1 MFKTLF
7 FLCFFSFAYCEEE
20 PDVAKV
26 SEAMGHLIGKNLQA
40 LGLHV
45 DMNAVVKGMQ
55 DASQGK
61 SSPLTEDECVQA
73 IALLQEESIHAISE
87 KNLQEAK
94 VFLEKNGKDSDVV
107 SLEDGKLQYR
117 IEKKGEGASV
127 QSYNS
132 PVVEYSASYLNGT
145 IFGSSEGSE
154 LLSLDEAI
162 PGFTKGIVGM
172 QEGEVRKLYIHPD
185 LGYGGQ
191 GQLSPNSLLIF
202 EVKVIKADASTDV
215 TSNSD
220 QIPKNL
226 VVEEPR

>member
-1 MFKTLF
+1 MFKTFIL
-7 FLCFFSFAYCEEE
+7 LCFFSAAYCEEE
-20 PDVAKV
+20 PDVAKI

-40 LGLHV
+40 LGLQV
-45 DMNAVVKGMQ
+45 DLNAVVKGMQ

-61 SSPLTEDECVQA
+61 SSPLSEDECVQA
-73 IALLQEESIHAISE
+73 IALLQEESLHTISE
-87 KNLQEAK
+87 KNLHEAK
-94 VFLEKNGKDSDVV
+94 AFLEKNGKDSDVV
-107 SLEDGKLQYR
+107 SLEEGKLQYR

-162 PGFTKGIVGM
+162 PGFTKGIIGM

-202 EVKVIKADASTDV
+202 EVKVIKADASADV
-215 TSNSD
+215 TSNTD